1 MSYNL
6 RSTSYV
12 GNHLD
17 RELAKRG
24 AHTSGSTERKQA
36 RLQRFMDVE
45 DKLQWV
51 IQNEQ
56 NKVHERQ
63 MTRCVELIYE
73 AIREIIQEKGAEGS
87 VPDVGELLS
96 KFSPEIVLRVRQ
108 YAENRAAGTGYN
120 LRSTQ

>member
-12 GNHLD
+12 GAHLN
-17 RELAKRG
+17 RELIKRG
-24 AHTSGSTERKQA
+24 ARTSGTTERKQE

-45 DKLQWV
+45 NTLQGV
-51 IQNEQ
+51 IRNEQ
-56 NKVHERQ
+56 LKTRERET
-63 MTRCVELIYE
+63 TRCVELIYE

>member
-12 GNHLD
+12 GAHLN
-17 RELAKRG
+17 RELIKRG
-24 AHTSGSTERKQA
+24 ARTSGTTERKQE

-45 DKLQWV
+45 NTLQGV
-51 IQNEQ
+51 IRNEQ
-56 NKVHERQ
+56 LKTRERET
-63 MTRCVELIYE
+63 TRCVELIYE

-96 KFSPEIVLRVRQ
+96 KFSPEIVVRVRQ

>member
-1 MSYNL
+1 MSYLL

-63 MTRCVELIYE
+63 ITRVTELVYE
-73 AIREIIQEKGAEGS
+73 AIREIIHEKGVEGS
-87 VPDVGELLS
+87 VSDVQDLLMQ
-96 KFSPEIVLRVRQ
+96 FSPEIVARVHA
-108 YAENRAAGTGYN
+108 YAENKVTKHNYN

>member
-12 GNHLD
+12 GAHLN
-17 RELAKRG
+17 RELIKRG
-24 AHTSGSTERKQA
+24 ARTSGTTERKQE

-45 DKLQWV
+45 NTLQEV
-51 IQNEQ
+51 IRNEQ
-56 NKVHERQ
+56 LKTRERET
-63 MTRCVELIYE
+63 TRCVELIYE

-96 KFSPEIVLRVRQ
+96 KFSPEIVVRVRQ